1 MAATLESVEFVENAE
16 PRCPCALILDT
27 SESMRGARIDALN
40 AGLRALRDDLLHHPV
55 AQKRVEIAIV
65 EFNSTARV
73 VQDFATAE
81 NFRPPTLTASGVT
94 EMSAGI
100 NQALDMIQQRKSKY
114 RSNGVPFYRPW
125 AFLITDGHPTSSVDE
140 VARRIRED
148 EQNKRVVFFSVGV
161 QGADMACLERFATKN
176 KPQRLDG
183 LKFKELFVWLSN
195 SLNQVTQSQPGEQ
208 VPLEKG
214 TWVVD

>member
-1 MAATLESVEFVENAE
+1 MVTLDSVEFADNSQ

-27 SESMRGARIDALN
+27 SASMQGERIDALN
-40 AGLRALRDDLLHHPV
+40 AGLRVLRDDLLGHPL

-65 EFNSTARV
+65 EFNSVSRV

-81 NFRPPTLTASGVT
+81 NFQPPTLTASGVT
-94 EMSAGI
+94 EMAAGI
-100 NQALDMIQQRKSKY
+100 NQALDMIQQRKGKY

-140 VARRIRED
+140 VARRIHED

-161 QGADMACLERFATKN
+161 RGADMACLERLSFKN
-176 KPQRLDG
+176 KPKPLGG
-183 LKFKELFVWLSN
+183 LKFKELFLWLSN
-195 SLNQVTQSQPGEQ
+195 SLNRVSQSTPGEQ
-208 VPLEKG
+208 VPLENG
-214 TWVVD
+214 VWMAD

>member
-1 MAATLESVEFVENAE
+1 MH
-16 PRCPCALILDT
+16 
-27 SESMRGARIDALN
+27 GARIEALN
-40 AGLRALRDDLLHHPV
+40 AGLRSLRDDLRDNPL

-65 EFNSTARV
+65 EFNSSARV
-73 VQDFATAE
+73 VQDFTTAA
-81 NFRPPTLTASGVT
+81 NFEPPTLKAAGVT
-94 EMSAGI
+94 EMAAGI

-125 AFLITDGHPTSSVDE
+125 AFLITDGQPTSSVDE
-140 VARRIRED
+140 VARRIQEE
-148 EQNKRVVFFSVGV
+148 EQNKRVIFFSVGV
-161 QGADMACLERFATKN
+161 QGADMGCLERFATKN

-183 LKFKELFVWLSN
+183 LKFRELFIWLSN
-195 SLNQVTQSQPGEQ
+195 SLSQVAQTTPGEQ

>member
-1 MAATLESVEFVENAE
+1 MAATLESVEFADNAQ

-40 AGLRALRDDLLHHPV
+40 AGLRALHDDLLDHPL

-81 NFRPPTLTASGVT
+81 NFQPPTLTASGVT
-94 EMSAGI
+94 EMAAGI
-100 NQALDMIQQRKSKY
+100 NQALDIIQQRKSKY

-125 AFLITDGHPTSSVDE
+125 AFLITDGQPTSSVEE

-148 EQNKRVVFFSVGV
+148 EQNKRVIFFSVGV
-161 QGADMACLERFATKN
+161 EGANMARLESLSVKN
-176 KPQRLDG
+176 KPKKLDG
-183 LKFKELFVWLSN
+183 LKFKELFIWLSN
-195 SLNQVTQSQPGEQ
+195 SLDRVSQSRPGEQ
-208 VPLEKG
+208 VPLETG
-214 TWVVD
+214 IWVAD

>member
-1 MAATLESVEFVENAE
+1 VTTLESVEFANNAQ

-27 SESMRGARIDALN
+27 SESMHGARIDALN
-40 AGLRALRDDLLHHPV
+40 AGLRTLRDDLLDHPL

-65 EFNSTARV
+65 EFNSAARV
-73 VQDFATAE
+73 VQDFATAA
-81 NFRPPTLTASGVT
+81 NFQPPTLKAAGVT
-94 EMSAGI
+94 NMAAGI

-125 AFLITDGHPTSSVDE
+125 AFLITDGQPTSSVEE
-140 VARRIRED
+140 VARRIRDD
-148 EQNKRVVFFSVGV
+148 EQNKRVIFFSVGV
-161 QGADMACLERFATKN
+161 EGADMACLEGFETKN

-183 LKFKELFVWLSN
+183 LKFKELFLWLSN
-195 SLNQVTQSQPGEQ
+195 SLDKVTKSQPGEQ

-214 TWVVD
+214 SWVVD